1 MMAEPFPEH
10 DLPGGIRM
18 AQLDLRPLTIGE
30 ILDRMFTLYRRH
42 FVLFTGIATLPQ
54 IVSLAFNLGRTF
66 FLNNPGTPRII
77 PGLTIVV
84 VFFVSMVTTLFAQA
98 ATILAVSDLYLS
110 RPVTISDCLR
120 RAWAEIG
127 TVLAVGILNFLAVAA
142 GFIALIIPGIYVMC
156 RLSVSVP
163 AALIE
168 QRSAQE
174 ALSRS
179 WNLTKDNA
187 GRAFV
192 LFLLYLAISMAGGML
207 IGVPFAVATMV
218 YKNNPGTLR
227 EVVALSQVANALL
240 NIVLV
245 PILLIATSVFYFD
258 LRVRKEA
265 FDLQFMMDPTSERMT
280 PPGTGSVPS
289 ILS

>member
-1 MMAEPFPEH
+1 MP
-10 DLPGGIRM
+10 
-18 AQLDLRPLTIGE
+18 QLDLRPLSIGE

-42 FVLFTGIATLPQ
+42 FVLFTGIAALPQ
-54 IVSLAFNLGRTF
+54 LVNLAFNLGRTL
-66 FLNNPGTPRII
+66 FLNSPSTRPSFGII
-77 PGLTIVV
+77 GGLT
-84 VFFVSMVTTLFAQA
+84 FVAILLVAFVTTLFAQA
-98 ATILAVSDLYLS
+98 ATILAVSDLYLG
-110 RPVTISDCLR
+110 RPVTISNCLR
-120 RAWAEIG
+120 KAWAEIG
-127 TVLAVGILNFLAVAA
+127 TVFVIGILNGLAVLA
-142 GFIALIIPGIYVMC
+142 GFIALIVPGIYIAC

-174 ALSRS
+174 GLSRS
-179 WNLTKDNA
+179 WNLTRDNA

-192 LFLLYLAISMAGGML
+192 LFLLYFVIAMAGGML
-207 IGVPFAVATMV
+207 ITLPFGIATV
-218 YKNNPGTLR
+218 IYKNDPGMLR
-227 EVVALSQVANALL
+227 GLTALTQVGNAVL
-240 NIVLV
+240 NVIIE

-265 FDLQFMMDPTSERMT
+265 FDLQFMMDPTSERIT